1 MFIIVII
8 KFLFYNII
16 NMKKIL
22 FISAVIL
29 LIILYAFYS
38 PLMEKQYI
46 YGSSIKIAFIAD
58 YHSGTIYY
66 NSLIEKLEKSA
77 VENRVDLILLG
88 GDILDD
94 EENITGAVRLFES
107 LNSGSLK
114 NIPKFYVTGNH
125 EFWSNKVNDYKKI
138 VKDYNIVVLDKKSPS
153 FFITVNNKNIL
164 ISGLDDPY
172 AVKYDNNGSYIKKAY
187 PENWQSQWV
196 DEYLKDFTSIK
207 KITGNINKLE
217 KNTNIKWLNNIV
229 NTNFDDKEIKN
240 SYKILL
246 SHRPEFAEIYKN
258 LPYDYILSGHTHGGQ
273 AAVPFILNG
282 VYAPNQGFF
291 PKYAGGSYNISE
303 NKYMIVSRGISFNK
317 KLLRIFNRPELV
329 WLYI

>member
-1 MFIIVII
+1 MSTNVFIIVII

-29 LIILYAFYS
+29 LIILYSFYS

-66 NSLIEKLEKSA
+66 NSLIEKFEKAA

-125 EFWSNKVNDYKKI
+125 EFWSSKVNDYKKI
-138 VKDYNIVVLDKKSPS
+138 VKDYNIADRKSVV
-153 FFITVNNKNIL
+153 
-164 ISGLDDPY
+164 
-172 AVKYDNNGSYIKKAY
+172 
-187 PENWQSQWV
+187 
-196 DEYLKDFTSIK
+196 
-207 KITGNINKLE
+207 
-217 KNTNIKWLNNIV
+217 
-229 NTNFDDKEIKN
+229 
-240 SYKILL
+240 
-246 SHRPEFAEIYKN
+246 
-258 LPYDYILSGHTHGGQ
+258 
-273 AAVPFILNG
+273 
-282 VYAPNQGFF
+282 
-291 PKYAGGSYNISE
+291 
-303 NKYMIVSRGISFNK
+303 
-317 KLLRIFNRPELV
+317 
-329 WLYI
+329 